1 MEKARLPTEELP
13 MATDDP
19 IRASDVDRDA
29 VVSTLRE
36 AYTAGRLTIDEFDE
50 RMAAAYTSK
59 TWGDLRQL
67 TIDLP
72 SQPIL
77 GTDVP
82 GRRLPSATALPAFPP
97 APAPAPVPDPGQEPQ
112 TRRRGGPIGIL
123 VPIAIWVLLVAHGT
137 IGPGIIFVI
146 IAVFALTTIV
156 SGIRR
161 R

>member
-1 MEKARLPTEELP
+1 

-29 VVSTLRE
+29 VVSMLRE

-50 RMAAAYTSK
+50 RMAAAYASK

-82 GRRLPSATALPAFPP
+82 GRRLPPAGTLPTFPP
-97 APAPAPVPDPGQEPQ
+97 RPAPVPDVGQEPQ
-112 TRRRGGPIGIL
+112 PPQHRHRGGPIGIL
-123 VPIAIWVLLVAHGT
+123 VPIAIWILLVAHGVV
-137 IGPGIIFVI
+137 GPGIIFVI